1 MIGTIIAILFIVLI
15 SSVIGAF
22 IVSCIVDGL
31 NHNFRAFNDYGDR
44 PTAKI
49 TFDEFLLFYECNKKH
64 LSCRTTFIV
73 FDDCKKRI
81 ALQFE
86 TRKDYKKYIKWLN
99 NYQQLQ
105 KIKEE
110 NSNREYIIQSTLEK
124 AQALKAK
131 ADREKEKANQEIN
144 SVINLQKDLF
154 KYANK
159 KNKED

>member
-1 MIGTIIAILFIVLI
+1 MIDGTIFAMIFIA
-15 SSVIGAF
+15 SVIIAF
-22 IVSCIVDGL
+22 IIVNVVDFL
-31 NHNFRAFNDYGDR
+31 DIDFKAFNNYGDR

-49 TFDEFLLFYECNKKH
+49 TFDEFLLFYEVNKKN
-64 LSCRTTFIV
+64 LSYETVYIF
-73 FDDCKKRI
+73 FDDGKKHI
-81 ALQFE
+81 GLQFT
-86 TRKDYKKYIKWLN
+86 TRKEYKKYIKWLKA
-99 NYQQLQ
+99 QQKQEKTQ
-105 KIKEE
+105 KE